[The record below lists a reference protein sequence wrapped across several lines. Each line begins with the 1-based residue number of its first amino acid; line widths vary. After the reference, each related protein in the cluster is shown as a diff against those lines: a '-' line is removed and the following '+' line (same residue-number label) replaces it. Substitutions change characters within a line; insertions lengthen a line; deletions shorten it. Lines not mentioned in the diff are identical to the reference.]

1 MQILELDKSYEK
13 QFYEFINEQRIVRK
27 LDSAWNNISFIDNT
41 RRIFAAIDEDN
52 KIIQVIAVNDMPVR
66 GVGWIYLD
74 TQLSRKVG
82 IKEGKEV
89 TFALLSFVVK
99 TYEKIGTWGFW
110 WIHAGK
116 LKSHIADWDSRFG
129 AHYIKVFEKYNIM
142 DIATVP
148 AGSVTDVPLYDYI
161 LKGPLE
167 KDAIVRF
174 AVAWREHALDISAN
188 KESSL
193 LYT

>member
-1 MQILELDKSYEK
+1 MQIIELDQSHK
-13 QFYEFINEQRIVRK
+13 QQFDEFIIEQRITRN
-27 LDSAWNNISFIDNT
+27 LDSAWNNISFIDKG
-41 RRIFAAIDEDN
+41 RRVFAAVDQDE
-52 KIIQVIAVNDMPVR
+52 KFIQVIAVNDMPVR

-110 WIHAGK
+110 WIHAGN

>member
-148 AGSVTDVPLYDYI
+148 AGSVTGVPLYDYI

-174 AVAWREHALDISAN
+174 AVAWREHALEINADKDPSIG
-188 KESSL
+188 
-193 LYT
+193 YT